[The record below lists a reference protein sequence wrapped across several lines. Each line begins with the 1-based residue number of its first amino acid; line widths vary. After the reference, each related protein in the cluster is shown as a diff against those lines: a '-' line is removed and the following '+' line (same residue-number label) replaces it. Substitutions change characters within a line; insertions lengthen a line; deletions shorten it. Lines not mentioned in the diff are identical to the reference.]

1 MVISHSY
8 MGGVRM
14 MKNIRKEDFLMDCY
28 PTVEEV
34 LRFSVFE
41 RSRLLT
47 PTISLDLP
55 VCGVN
60 LTDTPD
66 YMNWIEKSEMLITTC
81 FSIYKDEDALKEF
94 IPALAQKKLSAV
106 CIKTKRYLEEIP
118 DYMVQQAKMLKLPL
132 VELKPEIRFADIT
145 KAVAD
150 ELQRRQT
157 RLLRS
162 SLYINQMLIQ
172 TITAGATL
180 DEITQMI
187 GEIMGCSTMIVDH
200 LNRRQAVFL
209 KASDQERFDAWPGIK
224 VYQAL
229 MDESNIYE
237 MNHGE
242 QYFGNI
248 YLHQNPELKKM
259 NEALMQQILQIVPLE
274 ISRMHALLENED
286 RLFTEYFLHL
296 TSGEIENLEEE
307 EIRAASFGIDL
318 SEAHIFIN
326 LKLQMADVDPLSSA
340 WGIKRTVYFHG
351 LKEELRKRQLSLRII
366 QHGEKDILFL
376 SAKNETIL
384 QESGK
389 MLPVI
394 LESLYGCSATLEIHA
409 GISRVHTGINTFGQ
423 CYHEAELAF
432 QASFSQ
438 MNKSILYFEQLS
450 ILRLLYANNT
460 EKAIAE
466 FIAETLK
473 EIVDAGFPQGE
484 ELLHTLEVY
493 FAVNGNQRRMAET
506 LYIHYNTVPIRLNK
520 IQDVTGLSLH
530 REEDRILLE
539 LAIYLRKFFS

>member
-1 MVISHSY
+1 
-8 MGGVRM
+8 
-14 MKNIRKEDFLMDCY
+14 
-28 PTVEEV
+28 
-34 LRFSVFE
+34 
-41 RSRLLT
+41 
-47 PTISLDLP
+47 
-55 VCGVN
+55 
-60 LTDTPD
+60 
-66 YMNWIEKSEMLITTC
+66 
-81 FSIYKDEDALKEF
+81 
-94 IPALAQKKLSAV
+94 
-106 CIKTKRYLEEIP
+106 
-118 DYMVQQAKMLKLPL
+118 
-132 VELKPEIRFADIT
+132 
-145 KAVAD
+145 
-150 ELQRRQT
+150 
-157 RLLRS
+157 
-162 SLYINQMLIQ
+162 
-172 TITAGATL
+172 
-180 DEITQMI
+180 
-187 GEIMGCSTMIVDH
+187 
-200 LNRRQAVFL
+200 
-209 KASDQERFDAWPGIK
+209 
-224 VYQAL
+224 
-229 MDESNIYE
+229 

-296 TSGEIENLEEE
+296 TSGQIENLEEE

-326 LKLQMADVDPLSSA
+326 LKLQMADVDPFSSA

-438 MNKSILYFEQLS
+438 MNKSILYFDQLS